1 MQHESVFPRSAYE
14 PLLNTLVAGAGGIV
28 RDYLAGVPSDE
39 QRHMAY
45 TLMRVYEV
53 RGGYYGPTVTCGA
66 QHYWSVNVLGRR
78 GPAHSS

>member
-14 PLLNTLVAGAGGIV
+14 PLLNTLVAGTGGIV

-53 RGGYYGPTVTCGA
+53 RGGGGSITDQWRTALLV
-66 QHYWSVNVLGRR
+66 R
-78 GPAHSS
+78 